1 MRGAKAPARAG
12 KPRLRRD
19 EILEEATRLF
29 AERGY
34 EGASMADLA
43 ERVGLR
49 KASLFHHF
57 ASKDMLYAAVLD
69 RIFAPLGEAV
79 GRAVATEGSY
89 AERLDAISE
98 TATTVLGSHPF
109 AARLLV
115 REVMDW
121 GPVARDKLG
130 KTIMDVMESAHQ
142 FARAGQADGTFAS
155 EVDAKHAIVSLIGI
169 HFWPFVVGG
178 VVEKFMGASPFDPTF
193 IESRKEQVREQMRNV
208 VLSKKSRK

>member
-1 MRGAKAPARAG
+1 VRAG

-69 RIFAPLGEAV
+69 RILAPIMEAV
-79 GRAVATEGSY
+79 GRAVQTEGSY

-98 TATTVLGSHPF
+98 TATAVLGSHPF

-130 KTIMDVMESAHQ
+130 KTILEIMEAAHQ
-142 FARAGQADGTFAS
+142 LAKAGQNEGIFTTDM
-155 EVDAKHAIVSLIGI
+155 DAKHAIVSLVGI
-169 HFWPFVVGG
+169 HFWPFVVSGAI
-178 VVEKFMGASPFDPTF
+178 EKFMGASPYDPAF
-193 IESRKEQVREQMRNV
+193 IETRKEQTREQMRAM
-208 VLSKKSRK
+208 VLSKRKK